1 MLEHFKKDVAI
12 DETILRKNWR
22 GDWKNFYRNHLGFSD
37 AEIKK
42 SIEVFRGLKGEEYL
56 PPLAKGIKEVLAN
69 LAEDFTL
76 VIVSSG
82 YTENIKP
89 VLRNNG
95 IDELFSKVYGSSEL
109 SGFAKSQ
116 PEVFQIPIKELNL
129 MREKTYTVGDSIDD
143 IRTARIVGLP
153 VIACTWG

>member
-1 MLEHFKKDVAI
+1 ML
-12 DETILRKNWR
+12 
-22 GDWKNFYRNHLGFSD
+22 
-37 AEIKK
+37 
-42 SIEVFRGLKGEEYL
+42 FRS
-56 PPLAKGIKEVLAN
+56 LAKGIKEVLAN